1 MQAKTQKV
9 LLVENSWS
17 HDSKKAWEE
26 DGRCVTMAKSHRT
39 ACQDSVFPANAEDV
53 WPESLA

>member
-1 MQAKTQKV
+1 MI
-9 LLVENSWS
+9 
-17 HDSKKAWEE
+17 
-26 DGRCVTMAKSHRT
+26 MAKSHRT